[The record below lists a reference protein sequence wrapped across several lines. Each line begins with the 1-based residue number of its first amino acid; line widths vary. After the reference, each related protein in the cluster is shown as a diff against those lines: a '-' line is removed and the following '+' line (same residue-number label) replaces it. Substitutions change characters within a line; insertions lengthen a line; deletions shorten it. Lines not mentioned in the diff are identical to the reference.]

1 MRLRW
6 QTVDKW
12 RQERDLTKAEFARK
26 IGAPESTVYRGLKHN
41 SKLQP
46 TTVTV
51 IRTIFPDKFD
61 RNGELVP

>member
-6 QTVDKW
+6 QAVDKW
-12 RQERDLTKAEFARK
+12 REERDLTKAELARK
-26 IGAPESTVYRGLKHN
+26 IGVPESTLYRGLKHN

-51 IRTIFPDKFD
+51 IRSIFPEKFD
-61 RNGELVP
+61 ARGDVL